1 MAAEFLQIVENY
13 VAENYGEGGKKR
25 LGQAAKIIPIRQA

>member
-1 MAAEFLQIVENY
+1 

-25 LGQAAKIIPIRQA
+25 LGQAAKIIPIRQV